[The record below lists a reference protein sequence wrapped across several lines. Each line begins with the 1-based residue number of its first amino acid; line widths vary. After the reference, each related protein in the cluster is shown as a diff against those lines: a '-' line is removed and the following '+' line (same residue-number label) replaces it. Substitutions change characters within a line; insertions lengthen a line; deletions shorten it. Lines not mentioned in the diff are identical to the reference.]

1 MTHPPRHGLVNAQT
15 GSALIIALIF
25 LLLITMIGVTAMQS
39 TTMQERMA
47 GNLRDG
53 YLAFEAAEAAL
64 REGETWLD
72 NGNNM
77 LTADVTAALVN
88 PAQWDGINPSPTG
101 TAPLGNP
108 DLSDNPVFHVS
119 APRLVR
125 VNPADPTA
133 GVRSIY
139 PIITRG
145 QGGTAASVVVLQSHC
160 TLPCRP

>member
-1 MTHPPRHGLVNAQT
+1 MTYPPRQGMANAQT
-15 GSALIIALIF
+15 GSALIIALVF
-25 LLLITMIGVTAMQS
+25 LLLVTMIGVTAMQS

-72 NGNNM
+72 DGNNM
-77 LTADVTAALVN
+77 LAADVTAKLAN
-88 PAQWDGINPSPTG
+88 PAEWDGESPASTG
-101 TAPLGNP
+101 NAVLSG
-108 DLSDNPVFHVS
+108 DLSENPVFHVS

-125 VNPADPTA
+125 VNPADPSA

-139 PIITRG
+139 PIISRG
-145 QGGTAASVVVLQSHC
+145 QGGTAAAVVVLQSHC
-160 TLPCRP
+160 ALPCRP